1 MGVCCKRIVSIHPAM
16 SRLPVIVAACAVLAA
31 CAGQEPVPEQASE
44 QVSEPAPQPAADVQI
59 PERAF
64 PEDSLYH
71 LLVAEFGLR
80 RRAYDVSLDR
90 YLTQSSTLRDPGVSA
105 HATHLAQYLQDEKA
119 ILESARLWVELEP
132 DNLEARNILARQL
145 VRSGYNAQAL
155 PHLAAIQRRGHPAN
169 FPILLNEFSSL
180 PASERTDLMRG
191 IEELATEF
199 PDNTS
204 LLLTLALAHHEL
216 GRNELALSRLE
227 RLFEQAPDQ
236 PQALLLEAKIRA
248 DEGDENPYARVERVL
263 KEEPDNR
270 TLRLRYARLLTA
282 TDMRAAR
289 EQFEIL
295 ARQSPDDGDLLF
307 SLALIN
313 REIGDAERASAYLR
327 QLLELGERIDEAH
340 YYLGRIEEE
349 RNNPEKA
356 ISHYQAVEV
365 GQEYMAA
372 NNRVGEILL
381 DSGQVKRSRDW
392 FERQR
397 GSNPDQRDSL
407 FGLEAELLARAG
419 APEKAMDLLD
429 NALRETPGSEALLY
443 ARAMLHE
450 QQGDLLAMEADLRA
464 ILAADP
470 DNATALNALGYTLA
484 NRTRRYDEALS
495 LVSRALAL
503 QPNEPAILDSMGWV
517 LYRMGRYE
525 EALGYLERA
534 YAEFP
539 DPEVAA
545 HLGEVMWTL
554 GNTEAAR
561 DVWRT
566 AALREPDHPVLRDTL
581 ERLGIDNLDLPSA
594 SPAKGEQ
601 GS

>member
-1 MGVCCKRIVSIHPAM
+1 MTEKT
-16 SRLPVIVAACAVLAA
+16 
-31 CAGQEPVPEQASE
+31 E
-44 QVSEPAPQPAADVQI
+44 PQPAADIEI

-64 PEDSLYH
+64 PQDSLYD

-80 RRAYDVSLDR
+80 RRAYDIALSR
-90 YLTQSSTLRDPGVSA
+90 YLAQSPTLRDQGVSA
-105 HATHLAQYLQDEKA
+105 HTTHLAQYLQDEEA
-119 ILESARLWVELEP
+119 ILESARLWVKLEP

-145 VRSGYNAQAL
+145 VRGGYNAQAL
-155 PHLAAIQRRGHPAN
+155 PHLAAIQRRGHPAS
-169 FPILLNEFSSL
+169 FPILLNDFNSL
-180 PASERTDLMRG
+180 PPGERADLMRG
-191 IEELATEF
+191 IEELTTEF

-204 LLLTLALAHHEL
+204 LLLTLALAHHEV
-216 GRNELALSRLE
+216 GRNELAMRHLE
-227 RLFEQAPDQ
+227 RLFEQASDQ

-263 KEEPDNR
+263 EDDPDNR

-282 TDMRAAR
+282 TDMHAAR

-295 ARQSPDDGDLLF
+295 ARQSPGDGDLLF

-313 REIGDAERASAYLR
+313 REIGDADRASAYLR
-327 QLLELGERIDEAH
+327 QLLELGERMDEAH

-349 RNNPEKA
+349 RDNPEKA
-356 ISHYQAVEV
+356 ISHYQAIDV

-372 NNRVGEILL
+372 NNRIGEILL

-392 FERQR
+392 FELQR
-397 GSNPDQRDSL
+397 GSNPDQRDRL
-407 FGLEAELLARAG
+407 FGLEAELLAQAG
-419 APEKAMDLLD
+419 APEQAMDLLD
-429 NALRETPGSEALLY
+429 NALRESPGSEPLLY

-450 QQGDLLAMEADLRA
+450 QQGDLLAMETDLRA

-503 QPNEPAILDSMGWV
+503 QPDEPAILDSMGWV
-517 LYRMGRYE
+517 LHRMGRHE
-525 EALGYLERA
+525 EALGYLKRA
-534 YAEFP
+534 YADFP

-554 GNTEAAR
+554 GNTKGAL

-581 ERLGIDNLDLPSA
+581 ERLGIENLDLPA
-594 SPAKGEQ
+594 SPATGEQ